1 MTLAGR
7 GVLFSGQQRAVIRP
21 LGPEKI
27 NQAPN
32 SRASNSPTRR
42 DAKNSRQTTKG
53 RRAPWR
59 AARMQR
65 RAAQGSARQRSAA
78 LIKAALI
85 NAALINA
92 ALINAA
98 LINAAQRSAHQ
109 RNVHQQTA
117 TLPSASQRTYTNSR
131 NAEHPNTKHSPAAA
145 QFKSLKKGADGAEG

>member
-1 MTLAGR
+1 MASQASIAMTLAGR

-78 LIKAALI
+78 LI
-85 NAALINA
+85 NAALIK
-92 ALINAA
+92 
-98 LINAAQRSAHQ
+98 AAQRSAHQ

-131 NAEHPNTKHSPAAA
+131 NAEHPNTKHPNTKHSPAAA